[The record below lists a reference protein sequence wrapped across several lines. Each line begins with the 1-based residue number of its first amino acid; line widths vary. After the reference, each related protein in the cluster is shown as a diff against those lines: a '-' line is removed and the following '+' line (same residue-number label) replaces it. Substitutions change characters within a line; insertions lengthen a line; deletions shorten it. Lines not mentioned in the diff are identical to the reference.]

1 MKTLFRILLSS
12 ASAIYWVAIII
23 WDWYWRIAPQVKLP
37 CKVIS
42 IGNIVAG
49 GAGKT
54 PLVIYIARLAV
65 AAGYKT
71 AVVAR
76 GYKRREKG
84 LLEVT
89 AESTWKTVGDE
100 PLEIFRTVQ
109 GIRVYVCE
117 SKTRA
122 AQKAAADGAQVIIV
136 DDGFQHRRLA
146 RDIDIVCL
154 DSNQPFGPGGYLP
167 GGRLREPKSSLKR
180 ATALVFT
187 SHDKDSQPIDQ
198 LFDGKKYQIFYSD
211 TKISGFVRLGWN
223 EIKSG
228 ETIVSQKSIAFCGLA
243 NPDKFRKS
251 LQKANVSP
259 AKFQTY
265 DDHHR
270 YSNFDIDFLIA
281 LAKNESANCLI
292 TTAKDAVKFDS
303 VAFTETP
310 LYYTQM
316 SLALNDEVVF
326 RKMLGL

>member
-1 MKTLFRILLSS
+1 MNTLLRILLSR
-12 ASAIYWVAIII
+12 ASAIYILAIII
-23 WDWYWRIAPQVKLP
+23 WDWYWRIVPQIKIP

-42 IGNIVAG
+42 VGNIVAG

-54 PLVIYIARLAV
+54 PLVIYIARLSV

-84 LLEVT
+84 LVEV
-89 AESTWKTVGDE
+89 AANSTWETVGDE
-100 PLEIFRTVQ
+100 PLEIFRSVP

-117 SKTRA
+117 SKTKA
-122 AQKAAADGAQVIIV
+122 AQRAAADGVQVVIV
-136 DDGFQHRRLA
+136 DDGFQHRKLA

-167 GGRLREPKSSLKR
+167 GGRLREPKRSLKR

-187 SHDKDSQPIDQ
+187 SHENDSQPIDQ

-211 TKISGFVRLGWN
+211 TKISGFVRFGSN
-223 EIKSG
+223 EIINC
-228 ETIVSQKSIAFCGLA
+228 ETIARQKSIAFCGIA

-251 LQKANVSP
+251 LQKAGIIP

-265 DDHHR
+265 NDHHR

-281 LAKNESANCLI
+281 LAKNESADCLI

-303 VAFTETP
+303 VAFGETP

-316 SLALNDEVVF
+316 SMELNDEVAF

>member
-1 MKTLFRILLSS
+1 MNTLLRILLSR
-12 ASAIYWVAIII
+12 ASAIYMVAITV
-23 WDWYWRIAPQVKLP
+23 WDWYWRIVPQVKIP

-42 IGNIVAG
+42 VGNIVAG
-49 GAGKT
+49 GTGKT
-54 PLVIYIARLAV
+54 PLVIYIARLSV

-84 LLEVT
+84 LVEVT
-89 AESTWKTVGDE
+89 AESTWETVGDE
-100 PLEIFRTVQ
+100 PLEIFRSVR
-109 GIRVYVCE
+109 GLRVYVCE

-122 AQKAAADGAQVIIV
+122 AQKAAAEGAQVVIV
-136 DDGFQHRRLA
+136 DDGFQHRKLA

-167 GGRLREPKSSLKR
+167 GGRLREPKRSLNR

-187 SHDKDSQPIDQ
+187 SHDNDNLPIDK
-198 LFDGKKYQIFYSD
+198 LFDDKKYQIFYCD
-211 TKISGFVRLGWN
+211 TKISGFARLGSN
-223 EIKSG
+223 EIINS
-228 ETIVSQKSIAFCGLA
+228 ETIAHQKSIAFCGLA
-243 NPDKFRKS
+243 NPDKFNKS

-265 DDHHR
+265 DDHHC

-303 VAFTETP
+303 VAFAETP

>member
-1 MKTLFRILLSS
+1 MNTLLRILLFL
-12 ASAIYWVAIII
+12 ASEIYILAINV
-23 WDWYWRIAPQVKLP
+23 WDWYWNLAPRVKLP
-37 CKVIS
+37 CKVVS
-42 IGNIVAG
+42 VGNIVAG

-54 PLVIYIARLAV
+54 PLVIIIARMFV
-65 AAGYKT
+65 KAGYKT

-76 GYKRREKG
+76 GYKRIEEG

-89 AESTWKTVGDE
+89 ADSTWEKVGDE
-100 PLEIFRTVQ
+100 PLEIFRSIQ

-117 SKTRA
+117 SKTKA
-122 AQKAAADGAQVIIV
+122 AQKAAADGAQVVIV
-136 DDGFQHRRLA
+136 DDGFQHRKLA

-154 DSNQPFGPGGYLP
+154 YSKQPFGPGGFLP
-167 GGRLREPKSSLKR
+167 YGRLREPKRSLKR
-180 ATALVFT
+180 ATGLVFT
-187 SHDKDSQPIDQ
+187 SHDKDSQPIDE
-198 LFDGKKYQIFYSD
+198 LFNGKKHQIFYSD
-211 TKISGFVRLGWN
+211 TKISGFARLGSDEFKN
-223 EIKSG
+223 S
-228 ETIVSQKSIAFCGLA
+228 ETMARQKSIAFCGLA
-243 NPDKFRKS
+243 NSDKFRRS
-251 LQKANVSP
+251 LQKAEIIP

-303 VAFTETP
+303 VAFAEMP

-316 SLALNDEVVF
+316 SLILNDEVAF